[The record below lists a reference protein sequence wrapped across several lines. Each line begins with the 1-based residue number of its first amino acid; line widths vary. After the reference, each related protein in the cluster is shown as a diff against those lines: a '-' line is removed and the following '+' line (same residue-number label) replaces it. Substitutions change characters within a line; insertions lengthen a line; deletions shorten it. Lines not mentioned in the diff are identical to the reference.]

1 MRSHTTRFCA
11 LLVLFQIALCG
22 CGSIVASHLAKI
34 ALEKAL
40 DQCEGL
46 PLDPCG
52 KHQLG
57 AGIECP
63 TQPEVMVQDPVS
75 CTLKHRFG
83 FGGVFWTA
91 GYGNILRGEYKVTTK
106 TTSNE
111 RVKHE
116 HECRS
121 YESKSCAE
129 TFVCWRATVHQT
141 VLVNLEIMV
150 KGVLT
155 EVEHEQERILHLCK
169 WETHPDPREC
179 GPFEAPS

>member
-57 AGIECP
+57 AG
-63 TQPEVMVQDPVS
+63 
-75 CTLKHRFG
+75 
-83 FGGVFWTA
+83 
-91 GYGNILRGEYKVTTK
+91 
-106 TTSNE
+106 
-111 RVKHE
+111 
-116 HECRS
+116 
-121 YESKSCAE
+121 
-129 TFVCWRATVHQT
+129 
-141 VLVNLEIMV
+141 
-150 KGVLT
+150 
-155 EVEHEQERILHLCK
+155 
-169 WETHPDPREC
+169 PRL
-179 GPFEAPS
+179 